1 MRIARI
7 AAVGLSLAA
16 GAAGALFV
24 SRPDAALAADGPGS
38 ASSAGA
44 ANAASAFLKS
54 LPAELRATASFPLES
69 PQRTTWN
76 FVPMERA
83 GVSLL
88 KLDDAQSE
96 LLGPLLATALSPE
109 GLLAARGV
117 MKHENILRR
126 VETEAGVANASRR
139 DPGLYYTSIFG
150 KPAAGAAWGWRFEG
164 HHLSVNVSEIP
175 GEVPIVAPMFV
186 GANPAR
192 VLDGPNA
199 GFRLLAA
206 EEDLGREL
214 IKMLPA
220 SRRATATIRET
231 AFADI
236 VTGNDPKVQSLEL
249 AGLAAADM
257 TAEEKAQLR
266 RLIELYAGRM
276 APASARDALLRL
288 DRAGFGKV
296 RFAWAGG
303 IEPGQPHYYRVH
315 GPTLL
320 IEYDD
325 TQNNANHIHT
335 VYRDLERDF
344 GGDLLRAHYRG
355 GLSKP

>member
-1 MRIARI
+1 MRMARFT
-7 AAVGLSLAA
+7 AVALSLAA
-16 GAAGALFV
+16 GAAGALLL
-24 SRPDAALAADGPGS
+24 SRTDTVVAADAPS
-38 ASSAGA
+38 EAKIA
-44 ANAASAFLKS
+44 AASANAFLKS
-54 LPAELRATASFPLES
+54 LPADLRAKASFPLEA
-69 PQRTTWN
+69 PERLAWN
-76 FVPMERA
+76 FVPMERV

-96 LLGPLLATALSPE
+96 QLGPLLATALSPE

-139 DPGLYYTSIFG
+139 DPGLYYTAIFG
-150 KPAAGAAWGWRFEG
+150 KPARGSAWSWRFEG
-164 HHLSVNVSEIP
+164 HHLSINVSELP
-175 GEVPIVAPMFV
+175 GEPPAVGPLFI

-192 VLDGPNA
+192 VLTGPNA

-214 IKMLPA
+214 ITLLPEA
-220 SRRATATIRET
+220 SRRKATIRDT
-231 AFADI
+231 AFAEI
-236 VTGNDPKVQSLEL
+236 VTGNDPKVRSLEVE
-249 AGLAAADM
+249 GLAAADM
-257 TAEEKAQLR
+257 STEEKAQLR
-266 RLIELYAGRM
+266 RLIELYTARLT
-276 APASARDALLRL
+276 AASAKDALARL
-288 DRAGFGKV
+288 ERAGFDKV

-303 IEPGQPHYYRVH
+303 IESGQPHYYRVH

-335 VYRDLERDF
+335 VYRDLDRDF
-344 GGDLLRAHYRG
+344 GGDALRAHYRG
-355 GLSKP
+355 Q